1 MFVQAKARRFK
12 SGFFLVTAQQ
22 SVPVNIK
29 SIQIGHL
36 RISIGWLGD
45 EEARDER
52 FELSDEVNQVR
63 SSLSSA
69 PRPLLQI

>member
-1 MFVQAKARRFK
+1 MFVQAEARRFK
-12 SGFFLVTAQQ
+12 SGFFLVTVQQ
-22 SVPVNIK
+22 SVLVNIK
-29 SIQIGHL
+29 SIQISHL
-36 RISIGWLGD
+36 RISIGRLGD

-69 PRPLLQI
+69 PRALLQI

>member
-1 MFVQAKARRFK
+1 MVQKRLIFND
-12 SGFFLVTAQQ
+12 LNNQ
-22 SVPVNIK
+22 SIVNLN
-29 SIQIGHL
+29 IGHL

-69 PRPLLQI
+69 PRALLQIQLS

>member
-1 MFVQAKARRFK
+1 MVQKRIIF
-12 SGFFLVTAQQ
+12 GDLNNQCI
-22 SVPVNIK
+22 VNLN
-29 SIQIGHL
+29 IGHL

-45 EEARDER
+45 EESWEER

-69 PRPLLQI
+69 PSSLLQYI